1 MFTSFFPK
9 PKYFFLSF
17 ALFGLSAVLVWFFY
31 GENLAASMGLPFAPE
46 GETAPIGF
54 RFFIRNEFVFFYIY
68 YGVLTAVFYGFWHF
82 FSPHKWERWSILGSA
97 FIIFLSYISVQASVA
112 LNVWYGGFYNFLQ
125 QVLSK
130 DITAEVGDVYAY
142 AFQFTEIAA
151 VHICIL
157 VISIFFTRHYIFR
170 WRMAMNDFYVS
181 HWPKLRHIEGASQ
194 RVQEDTMRFAVLAQ
208 PLADSFLDAVMTL
221 LAFLPLLASLS
232 VHVQTIPIFGEVANA
247 LMWAAILWPMVGTA
261 LVIFAGIRLPGLEF
275 NNQKVEAA
283 YRKELVLGEDD
294 ATRMSP
300 PTAKDLFDNVRKNYF
315 RLYFHYLYFDVTRYL
330 YLQADVIFLLLLL
343 SPSIAG
349 ATITFGIF
357 QQINQAFDK
366 VSSSFLYLFRA
377 WPSMIE
383 LLSVYKRL
391 RAFEAI
397 IYNDP
402 SAISGKSSTSESI

>member
-9 PKYFFLSF
+9 PKFFFLSF
-17 ALFGLSAVLVWFFY
+17 AILGLVAVLIWFFY
-31 GENLAASMGLPFAPE
+31 ADNLASAIGLPFAPE
-46 GETAPIGF
+46 GEAAPIGF
-54 RFFIRNEFVFFYIY
+54 QFFIRNEFLFFYIY
-68 YGVLTAVFYGFWHF
+68 FGVFTALFYGFWHF
-82 FSPHKWERWSILGSA
+82 YAPHQWDRWSILGSA
-97 FIIFLSYISVQASVA
+97 LIIFLSYISVQASVA

-130 DITAEVGDVYAY
+130 EITAEVSDVYTY

-151 VHICIL
+151 VNICIV

-181 HWPKLRHIEGASQ
+181 YWPKLRHVEGASQ
-194 RVQEDTMRFAVLAQ
+194 RVQEDTMRFAILAQ

-221 LAFLPLLASLS
+221 LAFLPLLAGLS
-232 VHVQTIPIFGEVANA
+232 VHVQTIPIFGEVTNA
-247 LMWAAILWPMVGTA
+247 LMWAAILWPMLGTA
-261 LVIFAGIRLPGLEF
+261 LVILAGIKLPGLEF

-294 ATRMSP
+294 EQRMSP
-300 PTAKDLFDNVRKNYF
+300 PTAKELFENVRKNYF

-343 SPSIAG
+343 SPSIAA

-397 IYNDP
+397 IYDEKNEGTDP
-402 SAISGKSSTSESI
+402 SLTGA